1 MTSSLVHT
9 HSIDNKGQGIQCQKP
24 LPIQETDSDSIQW
37 VHIQYDAAN
46 ANEYLQSLG
55 VSESIS
61 SLIVMPETRPRSVSI
76 DDGVFMVLRGV
87 NTIQDADTDELVSLR
102 IWVSGNDVI
111 TARRSDRKLHSI
123 ESMRMACLS
132 GKGPASVGKFLVT
145 IIETMTDRI
154 GDTVESINEA
164 QLDVETHLKESN
176 PQEVRSKLAETRRHT
191 AEIRRYLAPQREA
204 LITLS
209 RIKSLLTEEL
219 SIELHHQI
227 DRMTRY
233 IEDLDLSRERALT
246 LQAELQNQ
254 LSEKQNARMYLL
266 SVVTAI
272 FLPLSFL
279 TGVFGVNVAGLPGT
293 DNPSAFAI
301 LTGVMVAIGIGLC
314 LLIFW
319 KKWL

>member
-1 MTSSLVHT
+1 MHA
-9 HSIDNKGQGIQCQKP
+9 HSIDQNGQGTQLHNP
-24 LPIQETDSDSIQW
+24 LPIQETHSEAVQW
-37 VHIQYDAAN
+37 VHIQYDADN
-46 ANEYLQSLG
+46 AQEYLQSLG
-55 VSESIS
+55 VSESIAG
-61 SLIVMPETRPRSVSI
+61 LIITPETRPRCVSI

-87 NTIQDADTDELVSLR
+87 NTIEEAAADELVSLR
-102 IWVSGNDVI
+102 IWVAGNDVI

-123 ESMRMACLS
+123 ESMRTACLA
-132 GKGPASVGKFLVT
+132 GKGPVSVGRFLLT
-145 IIETMTDRI
+145 IIESMTDRI

-164 QLDVETHLKESN
+164 QLDLETHLRESN

-204 LITLS
+204 LISLS
-209 RIKSLLTEEL
+209 RIKSLLSDEL

-266 SVVTAI
+266 SIVTAI

-293 DNPSAFAI
+293 ENPGAFAI
-301 LTGVMVAIGIGLC
+301 LTGVMIVIGVGLS